1 MVADLIAVS
10 ILPSCMVEGFA
21 DTHNFPQARKIQ
33 GFALSM
39 LQPLD
44 EYKPS
49 PDLFKVNIWPSTL
62 LNG

>member
-1 MVADLIAVS
+1 MT
-10 ILPSCMVEGFA
+10 EGFA
-21 DTHNFPQARKIQ
+21 DTHNFPQGRKIQ

-49 PDLFKVNIWPSTL
+49 PDLFKVKKTWCSTL